1 MIINIFNTE
10 LTAVRDD
17 SGITV
22 AVEVVTSR
30 YSQEPTPAGD
40 PVETTDEHGI
50 TSLVQPVEYLDEHII
65 ESDAFTYSVPSED
78 QAEGKIASDYWADIE
93 SQSSYTRF
101 IGND

>member
-10 LTAVRDD
+10 LTAVPDD

-30 YSQEPTPAGD
+30 YSQEPTPVGD

-65 ESDAFTYSVPSED
+65 ESDAFTYSVPVED
-78 QAEGKIASDYWADIE
+78 QAEGKIASDYWSAIE
-93 SQSSYTRF
+93 QEDAYTQF
-101 IGND
+101 IGL